1 LCWKIE
7 SSTNREEEEVEKMVL
22 ETEIIYQQS
31 VLDVK
36 YHLCV
41 SQENGVKVE
50 VSPVSNVV
58 PIFSQVRVSSESIST
73 EKSLFESV
81 CFLFF

>member
-7 SSTNREEEEVEKMVL
+7 SSTNREEEVEKMVL